1 LLVVHNLDSA
11 QVVSTG
17 QKCALSFCEG
27 ITELLL
33 WWDLIESCEWHAI
46 SAQFLCCAQSAIQ
59 TFLPVDKMSE
69 GGLLVTEIGQCHCS
83 CCFVLAIW
91 DMHKKHF
98 QHLSLIE
105 YIWDTNGSSLSIL
118 EKARYYLLQ
127 DVSGSGW
134 LNLEHPKAASS
145 DNITI
150 TMGSVMKV

>member
-1 LLVVHNLDSA
+1 
-11 QVVSTG
+11 
-17 QKCALSFCEG
+17 
-27 ITELLL
+27 
-33 WWDLIESCEWHAI
+33 
-46 SAQFLCCAQSAIQ
+46 
-59 TFLPVDKMSE
+59 MSE

-150 TMGSVMKV
+150 TMGSVVKV